1 MFDILRAALA
11 LAPKATRSAM
21 LAAMSAVLFTV
32 SACGS
37 DAPTSPGSSGGKVT
51 GTWVLETVDDEEPP
65 VAVHRGPWLDPQTG
79 VFFNNFVLRVTAGYV
94 EIREDES
101 FYFVLFYR
109 VEGDGAVSEGKM
121 EYEGEWDLVGDEV
134 VLRVQWPIVGS
145 QVLLREDGRLH
156 TDVDFMGNGEE
167 AHLHFKK

>member
-1 MFDILRAALA
+1 MLDLLKAALA
-11 LAPKATRSAM
+11 LAPKARTAMFAGMSAM
-21 LAAMSAVLFTV
+21 LLTV

-37 DAPTSPGSSGGKVT
+37 DSPTAPSGNSGKVT

-79 VFFNNFVLRVTAGYV
+79 VFYNNLVLRVTAGYV
-94 EIREDES
+94 EIRENES
-101 FYFVLFYR
+101 FYMALFYR
-109 VEGDGAVSEGKM
+109 VEGDGQVADGTL
-121 EYEGEWDLVGDEV
+121 EYEGEWDLVGNEV

-145 QVLLREDGRLH
+145 QVLLRDDGRLH